1 MTPKLFYFPG
11 NANLAPHMVLEELG
25 APYELVLVDR
35 AQNAHKSAE
44 YMKLNPMGRIPTYV
58 EGDLVISETAAICL
72 HLADKHPAKG
82 LAPALGSPERGRFY
96 SWLMYLTN
104 TVQAE
109 MIFYFYPEKIAAG
122 DAARA
127 EIKAAEEARVGG
139 MFDTI
144 EETLAGH
151 GGPYL
156 LGQTYSLLDP
166 YLLMLGRW
174 TRGMK
179 RPARTLPHVGAFMT
193 RMLERPAVKRAF
205 EQEELKAPLI

>member
-1 MTPKLFYFPG
+1 MYKLFYYPG
-11 NANLAPHMVLEELG
+11 NANLAPHMLLEEIG
-25 APYELVLVDR
+25 CPYELVLVDR
-35 AQNAHKSAE
+35 SKNAHKSAE
-44 YMKLNPMGRIPTYV
+44 YMKLNPMGRIPTLV
-58 EGDLVISETAAICL
+58 DGGLVISETAAICL
-72 HLADKHPAKG
+72 HLADRHPEAR
-82 LAPALGSPERGRFY
+82 LAPDLGSAERGRFY

-109 MIFYFYPEKIAAG
+109 LIFYFYPEKIAG
-122 DAARA
+122 NEAARA
-127 EIKAAEEARVGG
+127 EIKASEEARVGG

-144 EETLAGH
+144 EAALAEH

-156 LGQTYSLLDP
+156 LGSQYTLLDP

-179 RPARTLPHVGAFMT
+179 RPARTLPQVGAFMT

-205 EQEELKAPLI
+205 DQEGLKAPLV

>member
-1 MTPKLFYFPG
+1 MTIKLFYFPG

-25 APYELVLVDR
+25 VPYELVLVDR
-35 AQNAHKSAE
+35 AKNAHKSAE
-44 YMKLNPMGRIPTYV
+44 YMKLNPMGRIPTLV
-58 EGDLVISETAAICL
+58 DGDLVISETAAICL
-72 HLADKHPAKG
+72 HLADAHPEKK
-82 LAPALGSPERGRFY
+82 LAPALGSAERGRFY

-109 MIFYFYPEKIAAG
+109 LIFYFYPEKIAAA

-127 EIKAAEEARVGG
+127 EIKANEEARVGG

-144 EETLAGH
+144 EAALAEH

-156 LGQTYSLLDP
+156 MGSHYTILDP

-174 TRGMK
+174 TRNMA
-179 RPARTLPHVGAFMT
+179 RPARTLPKVGAFMT
-193 RMLERPAVKRAF
+193 RMLERPAIRRAF
-205 EQEELKAPLI
+205 DQEGLKAPLV

>member
-1 MTPKLFYFPG
+1 MTIKLFYFPG

-25 APYELVLVDR
+25 VPYELVLVDR
-35 AQNAHKSAE
+35 AKNAHKSAD
-44 YMKLNPMGRIPTYV
+44 YMKLNPMGRIPTLV
-58 EGDLVISETAAICL
+58 DGDLVISETAAICL
-72 HLADKHPAKG
+72 HLADGYPEKK
-82 LAPALGSPERGRFY
+82 LAPPLGSSERGRFY

-109 MIFYFYPEKIAAG
+109 LIFYFYPEKIAAG

-139 MFDTI
+139 MFNTI
-144 EETLAGH
+144 EAALAEH

-156 LGQTYSLLDP
+156 LGQHYTILDP

-179 RPARTLPHVGAFMT
+179 RPARTLPKVGAYMT
-193 RMLERPAVKRAF
+193 RLLERPAIRRAF
-205 EQEELKAPLI
+205 DQEGLKAPLV

>member
-1 MTPKLFYFPG
+1 MTYRLFYYPG
-11 NANLAPHMVLEELG
+11 NANLAPHMVLEEIG

-35 AQNAHKSAE
+35 TKNAHKSAE
-44 YMKLNPMGRIPTYV
+44 YMKLNPMGRIPTLV
-58 EGDLVISETAAICL
+58 DGDLVISETAAICR
-72 HLADKHPAKG
+72 HLADRHPEAK

-109 MIFYFYPEKIAAG
+109 LIFYFYPEKIAG
-122 DAARA
+122 NEAARA
-127 EIKAAEEARVGG
+127 EIKANEEARVSG

-144 EETLAGH
+144 EAVLAER

-156 LGQTYSLLDP
+156 LGETYSILDP

-174 TRGMK
+174 TRNMK
-179 RPARTLPHVGAFMT
+179 RPARSLPTVGAYMT
-193 RMLERPAVKRAF
+193 RLLERPAVQRAF
-205 EQEELKAPLI
+205 DQEGLTAPLI

>member
-11 NANLAPHMVLEELG
+11 NANLAPHMVLEEMG
-25 APYELVLVDR
+25 VPYELVLVDR
-35 AQNAHKSAE
+35 ATNAHKSAE

-58 EGDLVISETAAICL
+58 DGDLVISETAAICL
-72 HLADKHPAKG
+72 HLADKHHM
-82 LAPALGSPERGRFY
+82 LAPALGTAERGRFY

-109 MIFYFYPEKIAAG
+109 LIFYFYPEKIAQG

-127 EIKAAEEARVGG
+127 EIKASEEARVSG

-144 EETLAGH
+144 EQTLADGR
-151 GGPYL
+151 PYL
-156 LGQTYSLLDP
+156 LGQSYTILDP

-174 TRGMK
+174 TRNMA
-179 RPARTLPHVGAFMT
+179 RPARDLPKTGAYM
-193 RMLERPAVKRAF
+193 RRLLERPAIQRTFA
-205 EQEELKAPLI
+205 QENLKAPLI